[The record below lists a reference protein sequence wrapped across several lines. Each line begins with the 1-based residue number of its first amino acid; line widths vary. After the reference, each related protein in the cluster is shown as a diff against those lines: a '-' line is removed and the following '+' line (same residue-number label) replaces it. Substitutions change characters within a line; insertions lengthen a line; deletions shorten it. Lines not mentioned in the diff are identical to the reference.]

1 MGVPGRRYGGEVAVS
16 EKAKEYRRHADG
28 KRIERKRAFGRDDR
42 DALETQRRATSYGRA
57 RGLS

>member
-1 MGVPGRRYGGEVAVS
+1 MS
-16 EKAKEYRRHADG
+16 EKTKESRRHADG

-42 DALETQRRATSYGRA
+42 DALETQRRVTAYGRA

>member
-1 MGVPGRRYGGEVAVS
+1 MS
-16 EKAKEYRRHADG
+16 EKAKESKRHADG
-28 KRIERKRAFGRDDR
+28 KRIERKRAFGRDER